1 MSRRRKN
8 ARRDGLSI
16 VPPCEEDELIS
27 SWLARVARFYGY
39 SVAELLDNR
48 GLDIRT
54 IDLAAVDIGLTCAPI
69 GLLANLLNISAELLS
84 THTIISAL
92 PWAVDVLALEA
103 GRPPFGAT
111 PALRAATCP
120 WCLELQRVNCGF
132 SWIRMEWVLAWRTI
146 CPCHGVSLREAA
158 EVPIAPAWEDFFRRH
173 PRVQQATCSG
183 SSHAEQ
189 GEFFASPPP
198 CAGETINVNSSLLQI
213 QNVLAADTRARR
225 EAAAGDIV
233 QLAVMVGD
241 LLWALT
247 RSDKAFPERIAY
259 EAFALQAFDSDWHI
273 ARRRSDVPAD
283 FTRFG
288 VMVRHSFMVSAEI
301 IAVGE
306 NPSSP
311 LCLPRARSNNE
322 LAFLLSILTTPDAGE
337 LIGRSAQWPRPSQ
350 AALLGDPR

>member
-1 MSRRRKN
+1 
-8 ARRDGLSI
+8 
-16 VPPCEEDELIS
+16 
-27 SWLARVARFYGY
+27 
-39 SVAELLDNR
+39 
-48 GLDIRT
+48 
-54 IDLAAVDIGLTCAPI
+54 
-69 GLLANLLNISAELLS
+69 
-84 THTIISAL
+84 
-92 PWAVDVLALEA
+92 
-103 GRPPFGAT
+103 
-111 PALRAATCP
+111 
-120 WCLELQRVNCGF
+120 
-132 SWIRMEWVLAWRTI
+132 
-146 CPCHGVSLREAA
+146 
-158 EVPIAPAWEDFFRRH
+158 
-173 PRVQQATCSG
+173 
-183 SSHAEQ
+183 
-189 GEFFASPPP
+189 
-198 CAGETINVNSSLLQI
+198 
-213 QNVLAADTRARR
+213 
-225 EAAAGDIV
+225 
-233 QLAVMVGD
+233 MVGD

-337 LIGRSAQWPRPSQ
+337 LIGRSAQWPRQSQ